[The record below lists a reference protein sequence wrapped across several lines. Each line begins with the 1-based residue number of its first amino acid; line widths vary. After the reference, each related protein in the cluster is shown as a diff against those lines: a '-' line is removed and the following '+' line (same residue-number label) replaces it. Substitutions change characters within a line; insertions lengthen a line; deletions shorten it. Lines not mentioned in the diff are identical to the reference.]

1 MVVRPLRGQ
10 DNVIDCGK
18 IKFRAIVPENVA
30 LLHSPTSE
38 CVNTSERRVR
48 KLQFRTRPEREI
60 VSSFK
65 LALLVVFGV
74 VVDAACAV
82 DLLQQ
87 HDPRQL
93 MWEGHPRHG

>member
-1 MVVRPLRGQ
+1 MTALRLLRGQ

-18 IKFRAIVPENVA
+18 IKFRAIVPKNVA

-82 DLLQQ
+82 DLL
-87 HDPRQL
+87 
-93 MWEGHPRHG
+93 

>member
-1 MVVRPLRGQ
+1 MARGQ

-18 IKFRAIVPENVA
+18 IKFRAIVPKNVA

-38 CVNTSERRVR
+38 CVNTSERRVW

-74 VVDAACAV
+74 VVDAACTV
-82 DLLQQ
+82 DLL
-87 HDPRQL
+87 
-93 MWEGHPRHG
+93 